1 MIDLA
6 LDYNVE
12 GNLEQCQVAR
22 LSNRDAVE
30 WR

>member
-1 MIDLA
+1 MIDLEQDCNA
-6 LDYNVE
+6 ED
-12 GNLEQCQVAR
+12 NLEQCQVVR